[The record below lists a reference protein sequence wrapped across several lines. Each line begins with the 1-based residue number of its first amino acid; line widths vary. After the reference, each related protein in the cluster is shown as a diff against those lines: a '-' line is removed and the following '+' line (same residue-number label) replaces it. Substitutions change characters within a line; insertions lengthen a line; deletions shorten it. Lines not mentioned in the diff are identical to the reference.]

1 MSHEKQ
7 RLCLPFLAFQGGGQ
21 ANPGNEKSDQEQ
33 KSNKQESWQGAHC
46 VPDTCTQPFYLHKA
60 QGWGTLDCEAT
71 HLCVHSY
78 PLHQTLYFLGWGCG
92 SVGESMS
99 GM

>member
-1 MSHEKQ
+1 MSHEEQ

-46 VPDTCTQPFYLHKA
+46 VPDTRAQHLYLHKA
-60 QGWGTLDCEAT
+60 QGWGEAT
-71 HLCVHSY
+71 HLFVHSY
-78 PLHQTLYFLGWGCG
+78 PLHQTLHFLGRGCG

>member
-1 MSHEKQ
+1 MSHEEQ

-46 VPDTCTQPFYLHKA
+46 VPDTCSIYIKLRGGAHWTARPHI
-60 QGWGTLDCEAT
+60 
-71 HLCVHSY
+71 CVHSY
-78 PLHQTLYFLGWGCG
+78 PLHQTLYFLGQGCG
-92 SVGESMS
+92 SVGESVS